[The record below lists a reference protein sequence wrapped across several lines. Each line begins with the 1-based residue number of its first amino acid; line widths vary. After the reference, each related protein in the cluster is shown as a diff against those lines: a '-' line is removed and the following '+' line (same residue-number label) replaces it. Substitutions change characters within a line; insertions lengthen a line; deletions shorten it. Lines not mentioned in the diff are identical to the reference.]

1 MKRRY
6 DSVFFD
12 LDGTLTDSGPGI
24 MRCAAQALKDL
35 GLPCEDYRRLR
46 TFVGPPLRVTFPK
59 FGVPEDRVEE
69 AIRIYRVHYH
79 QGNGKFENAPY
90 EGIQDLLD
98 SLLRE
103 GYDLYVATS
112 KPEALSIEIM
122 DRFDLSK
129 YFRIICGASQDASRE
144 NKDAVIRY
152 LLSRVKA
159 PGRTVMV
166 GDTVYDVLGAAALSL
181 PCIGVSWG
189 YGDVPSML
197 EAGAV
202 GIADTME
209 QLHQMLAT
217 GPEPASPVS

>member
-1 MKRRY
+1 MKRIY
-6 DSVFFD
+6 DSILFD

-24 MRCAAQALKDL
+24 MHCAALALAEL
-35 GLPCEDYRRLR
+35 GVPCEDYNRLR
-46 TFVGPPLRVTFPK
+46 VFVGPPLRVTFPQ
-59 FGVPEDRVEE
+59 FQVPEDRVEE
-69 AIRIYRVHYH
+69 AIRIYRKYYH
-79 QGNGKFENAPY
+79 HGNGKFENSPY
-90 EGIQDLLD
+90 EGIEVLLARLLD
-98 SLLRE
+98 E

-129 YFRIICGASQDASRE
+129 YFRLICGASQDSSRE
-144 NKDAVIRY
+144 NKDDVIRY
-152 LLSRVKA
+152 LLSRVKD
-159 PGRTVMV
+159 PGKTVMV
-166 GDTVYDVLGAAALSL
+166 GDTVYDVRGAAALGL

-209 QLHQMLAT
+209 QLHQLIAA
-217 GPEPASPVS
+217 G